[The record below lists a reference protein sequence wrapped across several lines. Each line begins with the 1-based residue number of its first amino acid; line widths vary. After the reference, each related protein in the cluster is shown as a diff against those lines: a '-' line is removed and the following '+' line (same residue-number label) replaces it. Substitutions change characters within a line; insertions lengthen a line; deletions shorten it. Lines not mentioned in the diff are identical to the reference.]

1 MYRLTCDG
9 LPLLDWRDNDLV
21 LVDPKVRLEV
31 NKVGEGSF
39 TIYKNHPHYGSLKK
53 LKSVFEVSD
62 DSGVIFRG
70 RATGDTVD
78 LDHGMSVDLEG
89 AMAYF
94 NDSVVRSFNFPD
106 DFQVE
111 GDRVAFFLGWLI
123 DNHNSQVQDFQKIK
137 LGNVTVKD
145 PNFARSTYKHA
156 STWEILKEKLFDSS
170 LGGYLCIRYE
180 EDGNYIDYLSE
191 FTETNSQE
199 IVFGENLL
207 DLKNETEASETYSAI
222 IPLGALELTI
232 ENLEDGDITDD
243 IVKSGDTLYS
253 KKAVEAYGW
262 IYAPISAT
270 TWDEVTDESELL
282 TVGVEW
288 LTGSGLPLNG
298 LEATAVDLHF
308 TDEQVESLRI
318 YKNVNVRSGPH
329 EVAESF
335 PLAKLEI
342 ELLKPQK
349 TKVTVGKTIK
359 TLTERTALQQEEAKK
374 QYSKMSKTDD
384 EIRLEVKDEVERLES
399 VMSLTAEGIR
409 AEVADE
415 MAEQSASFEVA
426 IDSIQAQVTETDE
439 KYTSISQSVDDVTA
453 QVVDNT
459 KDLSLTLR
467 IGPDGLTITNA
478 EGNTVE
484 IDGKQLKANSVLA
497 DLITAG
503 VLQSSDGE
511 TFKLDLDNGTFSMK
525 GSGQFQSSDGKTYI
539 EIEGDEMVMYALDE
553 KSGTYVDKIH
563 FGFITGSNPADS
575 ESTLDYPYMLL
586 GKSGGNVGMIK
597 EFYNGLWVGNSV
609 PKNASGNFEGMAGA
623 SGFFINTRTGISYVV
638 NGTEMKDVYAGAEGE
653 MTLTSEVIEHDGDK
667 LSDRMPVCLT
677 QAEYDAL
684 IAAGTYNEDTPYLIK
699 KE

>member
-21 LVDPKVRLEV
+21 LVNPKVRLEV

-39 TIYKNHPHYGSLKK
+39 TIYRNHPHYSSLKK
-53 LKSVFEVSD
+53 LKSVFEVTD

-78 LDHGMSVDLEG
+78 FDHGMSVDLEG

-156 STWEILKEKLFDSS
+156 STWEILKGKLFDSS

-342 ELLKPQK
+342 ELLKPQN

-384 EIRLEVKDEVERLES
+384 EIRLEVKNEVERLES
-399 VMSLTAEGIR
+399 
-409 AEVADE
+409 
-415 MAEQSASFEVA
+415 
-426 IDSIQAQVTETDE
+426 
-439 KYTSISQSVDDVTA
+439 SISTTVDAITLTVINNEDGTSSHFVLKSGEAVLSSGDITLDGYVTFTGLA
-453 QVVDNT
+453 
-459 KDLSLTLR
+459 
-467 IGPDGLTITNA
+467 DGTT
-478 EGNTVE
+478 T
-484 IDGKQLKANSVLA
+484 IDGGCIKTGTILA
-497 DLITAG
+497 DLIKAG

-511 TFKLDLDNGTFSMK
+511 TFKLDLDNGTFTMR
-525 GSGQFQSSDGKTYI
+525 GTGRFQSPNGRTYI
-539 EIEGDEMVMYALDE
+539 TVDGDEMIMYALNDA
-553 KSGTYVDKIH
+553 SGAYVDKIH
-563 FGFITGSNPADS
+563 FGFIEGYNPVDAS
-575 ESTLDYPYMLL
+575 STLDYPYILM
-586 GKSGGNVGMIK
+586 GKADGNVGLIK
-597 EFYNGLWVGNSV
+597 KFYNGFWVGNSV
-609 PKNASGNFEGMAGA
+609 PKNASGNFEGMTGA
-623 SGFFINTRTGISYVV
+623 SGIFVNTLTGATYVV
-638 NGTEMKDVYAGAEGE
+638 NGTNMQNVY
-653 MTLTSEVIEHDGDK
+653 TGDA
-667 LSDRMPVCLT
+667 VAT
-677 QAEYDAL
+677 F
-684 IAAGTYNEDTPYLIK
+684 G
-699 KE
+699 